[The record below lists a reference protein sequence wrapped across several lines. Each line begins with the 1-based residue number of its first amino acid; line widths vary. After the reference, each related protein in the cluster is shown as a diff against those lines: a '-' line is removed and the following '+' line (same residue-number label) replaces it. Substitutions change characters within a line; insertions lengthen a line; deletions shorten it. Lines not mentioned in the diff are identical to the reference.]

1 MAQPGDVVEAPLF
14 GARATF
20 LETAEQTGGELLRVE
35 VVLPPGFSVSEHIHP
50 AQEERHR
57 VVRGTL
63 RARVGGQQRD
73 YFEGETAIGPPGV
86 PHAWSNPSHRADLCI
101 VSEHRPA
108 LQMEALLEG
117 GFTIAR
123 DLQADKKGALK
134 HLLRMAVL
142 LDEARADFYMA
153 RWPAQALLRAFSA
166 LAPISR
172 SLGYDPLKSERQR
185 GTSTMVVGGVA
196 VGGGLLCLMLF
207 MLWWRRH
214 QSMS

>member
-35 VVLPPGFSVSEHIHP
+35 VVLPPGFSVSEHVHP

-57 VVRGTL
+57 VVHGTL

-73 YFEGETAIGPPGV
+73 YVEDETAIGPPGV
-86 PHAWSNPSHRADLCI
+86 PHAWSNPSDSEDLRI

-108 LQMEALLEG
+108 LHMEALLQG

-142 LDEARADFYMA
+142 LDEARADFYMTQA
-153 RWPAQALLRAFSA
+153 SMQALLSLFAA
-166 LAPISR
+166 LAPIGR
-172 SLGYDPLKSERQR
+172 LLGYEPLRSEARR
-185 GTSTMVVGGVA
+185 GVLTTMLGSVA
-196 VGGGLLCLMLF
+196 VGSGLLLLTVLMLRW
-207 MLWWRRH
+207 LRQQRW
-214 QSMS
+214 S

>member
-20 LETAEQTGGELLRVE
+20 VETAEQTGGELLRVE
-35 VVLPPGFSVSEHIHP
+35 VVLPPGFSVSEHVHP

-57 VVRGTL
+57 VMRGTL

-73 YFEGETAIGPPGV
+73 YVEGETAIGPPGV
-86 PHAWSNPSHRADLCI
+86 PHAWSNPSDSADLCI

-108 LQMEALLEG
+108 LHMEALLEG

-142 LDEARADFYMA
+142 LDEARADFYMTQA
-153 RWPAQALLRAFSA
+153 PIQALLRLFAA
-166 LAPISR
+166 LAPIGR
-172 SLGYDPLKSERQR
+172 LLGYEPLQSEGRR
-185 GTSTMVVGGVA
+185 GASTAVVGDVA
-196 VGGGLLCLMLF
+196 VGGGLLFLTLY
-207 MLWWRRH
+207 MLWWHKRLR
-214 QSMS
+214 MS

>member
-35 VVLPPGFSVSEHIHP
+35 VVLPPGFSVSEHVHP
-50 AQEERHR
+50 AQEERHK

-63 RARVGGQQRD
+63 RARVGGQQQD
-73 YFEGETAIGPPGV
+73 YGEGEVAVGPLGV
-86 PHAWSNPSHRADLCI
+86 PHAWSNPSDSENLRI

-108 LQMEALLEG
+108 LHMEELLEG

-142 LDEARADFYMA
+142 LDDVKVDFYMTQA
-153 RWPAQALLRAFSA
+153 PAQVLLRMFAA
-166 LAPISR
+166 LAPVGR
-172 SLGYDPLKSERQR
+172 LLGYEPLQSKGWR
-185 GTSTMVVGGVA
+185 GASITVVGGVA
-196 VGGGLLCLMLF
+196 VGGGLLFLMLC
-207 MLWWRRH
+207 MLWRRKRPH
-214 QSMS
+214 TS